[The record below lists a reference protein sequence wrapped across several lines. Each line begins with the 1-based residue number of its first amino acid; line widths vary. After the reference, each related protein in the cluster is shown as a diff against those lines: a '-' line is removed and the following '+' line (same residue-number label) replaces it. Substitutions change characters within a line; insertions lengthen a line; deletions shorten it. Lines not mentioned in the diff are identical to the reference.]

1 MSTFLELVNQT
12 REECGA
18 SGPALTSLG
27 GTLSLGTQRIKNWVK
42 SAWLEIQ
49 RAHRTWNFMLNT
61 FTFTTTAGVQSYTA
75 SALSPTPLTDF
86 ANWKVDAMRCYR
98 TSLGIGDEQVLPFMD
113 WLTFRDVYQFGTNG
127 LTQARPVAFTID
139 PQKKLLLGQIPD
151 ESYTITGWYYR
162 APQTLSADSD
172 TPSYIPAEFHEAV
185 VFKAMVK
192 YGMYEAA
199 AETMARGREE
209 GDRVMAALESDYL
222 PAVTMGPSLA

>member
-27 GTLSLGTQRIKNWVK
+27 GTLSQGTLRIKNWVK
-42 SAWLEIQ
+42 NAWLDIQ
-49 RAHRTWNFMLNT
+49 RSHRTWNFMMNT
-61 FTFTTTAGVQSYTA
+61 FSFTTTAGVQSYTA
-75 SALSPTPLTDF
+75 STLSSPITDF

-98 TSLGIGDEQVLPFMD
+98 TSIGIADEQVLPFMD

-127 LTQARPVAFTID
+127 LAQARPVAYTID
-139 PQKKLLLGQIPD
+139 PQKRLLLGQIPD
-151 ESYTITGWYYR
+151 DSYTITGWYYR
-162 APQTLSADSD
+162 SPQTLTADSD
-172 TPSYIPAEFHEAV
+172 TPSYIPAEFHEVV

-199 AETMARGREE
+199 GEVVARGREE
-209 GDRVMAALESDYL
+209 SDRVLAALTSDYL
-222 PAVTMGPSLA
+222 PPVTMGPSLA